1 MGIISKDI
9 GIDLGTSNIRIHLKG
24 KGVVLS
30 EPAVVAIN
38 QITGEILAVGNQA
51 KEMIGRT
58 PDSIVAFKPLKD
70 GVIADFESTRAL
82 MQNLISRVVQ
92 KSLFYRPR
100 IVVSIPSGITDV
112 EERAVEGVVYKSGA
126 KEVYLMEEVMAA
138 AIGSGLEVEKPE
150 GAMIVD
156 LGGGTSEMAVL
167 SLGGIVVSNSVK
179 IAGEKLDKDIVE
191 YIKQKFN
198 VIIGDGE
205 AEEVK
210 KQIGAATA
218 AMTEDRMEVK
228 GRNLLTGL
236 PETITVTTEDIN
248 EAMKDSLNE
257 ILRIIK
263 LTLEQTP
270 PELASDI
277 MERGITLSGGLSLL
291 RNIDRLISDETGMPV
306 FIADEPEKCVVKGVG
321 MALDNIEVLKKSYK
335 NKKIKGEIHEL

>member
-24 KGVVLS
+24 RGIVLT

-38 QITGEILAVGNQA
+38 QVTGEILAVGNQA
-51 KEMIGRT
+51 KEMLGRT
-58 PDSIVAFKPLKD
+58 PDTIVALKPLKD

-138 AIGSGLEVEKPE
+138 AIGSGLKVEKPE
-150 GAMIVD
+150 GSMIVD

-167 SLGGIVVSNSVK
+167 SLGGIVVSNAIK
-179 IAGEKLDKDIVE
+179 IAGERLDKDIVE
-191 YIKQKFN
+191 YIKRNFN

-210 KQIGAATA
+210 KQIGAATS
-218 AMTEDRMEVK
+218 AMTEDKMNVK

-236 PETITVTTEDIN
+236 PETITVTTQDIN

-257 ILRIIK
+257 IVRVIK

-277 MERGITLSGGLSLL
+277 MEHGITLSGGLSMLK
-291 RNIDRLISDETGMPV
+291 NIDRLINEETGMPV
-306 FIADEPEKCVVKGVG
+306 FIAEEPDKCVVKGVG
-321 MALDNIEVLKKSYK
+321 MALDNIEVLKKATK
-335 NKKIKGEIHEL
+335 TRR

>member
-24 KGVVLS
+24 RGIVLT

-38 QITGEILAVGNQA
+38 QVTGEILAVGNQA

-58 PDSIVAFKPLKD
+58 PDTIVALKPLKD

-138 AIGSGLEVEKPE
+138 AIGSGLKVEKPE
-150 GAMIVD
+150 GSMIID

-167 SLGGIVVSNSVK
+167 SLGGIVVSNAIK

-191 YIKQKFN
+191 YIKRNFN

-210 KQIGAATA
+210 KQIGAATS
-218 AMTEDRMEVK
+218 AMTEDKMNVK

-236 PETITVTTEDIN
+236 PETITVTTQDIN

-257 ILRIIK
+257 IIRVVK

-277 MERGITLSGGLSLL
+277 MEHGITLSGGLSMLK
-291 RNIDRLISDETGMPV
+291 NIDRLINEETGMPV
-306 FIADEPEKCVVKGVG
+306 FIAEEPDKCVVKGVG
-321 MALDNIEVLKKSYK
+321 MALDNIEVLKKATK
-335 NKKIKGEIHEL
+335 TRR

>member
-1 MGIISKDI
+1 MFSKEI
-9 GIDLGTSNIRIHLKG
+9 GIDLGTANILIYIKG
-24 KGVVLS
+24 EGIVLN
-30 EPAVVAIN
+30 EPTVVAIDADTK
-38 QITGEILAVGNQA
+38 QVLATGSKAN
-51 KEMIGRT
+51 EMLGRT
-58 PDSIVAFKPLKD
+58 PGKVKAIKPLKD

-321 MALDNIEVLKKSYK
+321 MALDNIEVLKKATK
-335 NKKIKGEIHEL
+335 TRK

>member
-321 MALDNIEVLKKSYK
+321 MALDNICLLYTSPSPRDCS
-335 NKKIKGEIHEL
+335 

>member
-218 AMTEDRMEVK
+218 AMTEDRMELK

-321 MALDNIEVLKKSYK
+321 MALDNIEVLKKATK
-335 NKKIKGEIHEL
+335 TRK

>member
-198 VIIGDGE
+198 VIIVDGE

-321 MALDNIEVLKKSYK
+321 MALDNIEVLKKATK
-335 NKKIKGEIHEL
+335 TRK